1 MCVSL
6 RCETGESVQG
16 VGTAARVWEGGVG
29 EDTERGVVM
38 APLARNGSSTERSTK
53 ASDDPT

>member
-1 MCVSL
+1 M
-6 RCETGESVQG
+6 
-16 VGTAARVWEGGVG
+16 GTAARVWEGGVG